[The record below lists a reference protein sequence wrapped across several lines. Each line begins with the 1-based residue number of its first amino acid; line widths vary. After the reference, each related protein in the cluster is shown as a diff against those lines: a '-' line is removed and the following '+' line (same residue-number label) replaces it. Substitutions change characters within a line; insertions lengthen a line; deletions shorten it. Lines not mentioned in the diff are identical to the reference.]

1 MTTAVTILGGG
12 GFLGGAIVDRLLQA
26 GHAIRVF
33 ERPHVGPHRRFAANE
48 SVQWIQGDFCQLT
61 GIHEVL
67 EGSDAV
73 IHLACTTRPK
83 SSNERPIFDVES
95 NVVST
100 LQLLEAMRGIGI
112 KKIVF
117 ASSGG
122 TVYGQPIRTPIDE
135 GHPTDPTTSYGIT
148 KLTIEKYMQLEK
160 VLHGLQPVI
169 LRVANPYGERQR
181 VEHAQGVVAAFLKRA
196 LADQPIEIWGDGSVV
211 RDYLH
216 VSDVAEAFAAA
227 LGYQGAE
234 TVFNIGSG
242 SGTSLNELVR
252 LLSQQL
258 NKELCVNYQP
268 ARDFDVKSNVLNCQR
283 ALRDLGWQ
291 PQVSMAVGLERTLKW
306 LLRPDQT

>member
-1 MTTAVTILGGG
+1 M
-12 GFLGGAIVDRLLQA
+12 
-26 GHAIRVF
+26 
-33 ERPHVGPHRRFAANE
+33 
-48 SVQWIQGDFCQLT
+48 
-61 GIHEVL
+61 
-67 EGSDAV
+67 
-73 IHLACTTRPK
+73 
-83 SSNERPIFDVES
+83 ES